1 MSWGSSRRMS
11 RCNEKGKVRM
21 IARKLSAGDIIEARC
36 TRCTAVMNHRIV
48 AMVGEKV
55 VKVECNTCK
64 GIHNY
69 RSPEGTAKSTV
80 PKAEGRKK
88 EAAPRKSR
96 QEPGAAE
103 REEWA
108 MLRPDMQREKAVA
121 YSMTGKYRVNDLVEH
136 PVFGLGIVKLLI
148 KPSKMEVLFEAG
160 KKLLRCQ

>member
-1 MSWGSSRRMS
+1 
-11 RCNEKGKVRM
+11 M
-21 IARKLSAGDIIEARC
+21 IVRKLSAGDIIEARC
-36 TRCTAVMNHRIV
+36 TRCAAVMNHRIV

-69 RSPEGTAKSTV
+69 RAPEGSV
-80 PKAEGRKK
+80 KAASPRATGPKK

-96 QEPGAAE
+96 PEPGAAD

-108 MLRPDMQREKAVA
+108 ALRPDMVKDNAIA
-121 YSMTGKYRVNDLVEH
+121 YNMAGKYRINDLVDH

-148 KPSKMEVLFEAG
+148 KPSKMEVLFENG
-160 KKLLRCQ
+160 KKLLKCQ